1 MSGLFSHPGE
11 PPQDAVDRP
20 ALHAEVTVPAPR
32 DHAWAGLTEHLH
44 LWWPAGELSRWG
56 DESFFDLEDNAL
68 VETSAQ
74 DDENVWG
81 EVTDGLPGEWLSL
94 TWRHAGS
101 QSVTQLLL
109 VMGQDQ
115 TGVGDVDRLPPR
127 GRGVA
132 DTGEADTGGAAVG
145 EPRSVLTIT
154 HSGWTGTDPEDLY
167 AFYRTFWPEA
177 LGCYRRFMGGS

>member
-1 MSGLFSHPGE
+1 MSGLFSHAGE
-11 PPQDAVDRP
+11 PADDSMGRP
-20 ALHAEVTVPAPR
+20 DLRAEVTVPAPR

-56 DESFFDLEDNAL
+56 DDSFFDLEGNAL

-101 QSVTQLLL
+101 HSVTQLLL
-109 VMGQDQ
+109 AM
-115 TGVGDVDRLPPR
+115 DVRQ
-127 GRGVA
+127 RGVH
-132 DTGEADTGGAAVG
+132 DERGSSTWDNGGADVEAPG
-145 EPRSVLTIT
+145 SVLTVT
-154 HSGWTGTDPEDLY
+154 HGGWTRSDPDDLY
-167 AFYRTFWPEA
+167 EFYRTFWPEA
-177 LGCYRRFMGGS
+177 LGCYLRFMGGS